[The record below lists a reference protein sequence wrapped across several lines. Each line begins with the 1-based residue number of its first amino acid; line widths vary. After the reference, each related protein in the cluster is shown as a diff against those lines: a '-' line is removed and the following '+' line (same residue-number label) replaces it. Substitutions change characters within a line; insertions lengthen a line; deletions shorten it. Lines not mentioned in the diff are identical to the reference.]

1 MYHVSMYC
9 MSRSVGEGQVQVP
22 QADRGTAIGWG
33 WIGIGH
39 PLPTHHGGFK
49 VSAPQLDFFDVNR

>member
-1 MYHVSMYC
+1 M
-9 MSRSVGEGQVQVP
+9 QVP

-49 VSAPQLDFFDVNR
+49 VSAPQLDFFDVNSNA